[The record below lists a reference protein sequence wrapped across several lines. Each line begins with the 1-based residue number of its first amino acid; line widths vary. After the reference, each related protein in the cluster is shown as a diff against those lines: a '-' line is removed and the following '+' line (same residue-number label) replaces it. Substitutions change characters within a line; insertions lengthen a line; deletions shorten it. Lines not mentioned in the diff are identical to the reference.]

1 MMGPSALIGSFTAI
15 VTLIILNDYLAALLP
30 GILPGSMSDFGG
42 KLDFWEWS
50 LIASTPL
57 VFTFLSLIIVR
68 VSVVALL
75 RKLK

>member
-1 MMGPSALIGSFTAI
+1 MGPSALIGSFTAI
-15 VTLIILNDYLAALLP
+15 VTLIILNDYLATLLP
-30 GILPGSMSDFGG
+30 GILPGSISNFGE
-42 KLDFWEWS
+42 KLDLWEWS